1 MCDPAR
7 GETNS
12 PDTANSNAQERAG
25 AKTSEGLPWSALH
38 SGVASGRAERRP
50 IDTLRRQRVRR
61 EIARTREAC
70 ERRPGEIR
78 AKVDVAGPREV
89 NPKGGT
95 SGYRPKTPCDRQE
108 LSGGMSPGTAAPGS
122 GLALRRRVNRW
133 AKR

>member
-1 MCDPAR
+1 MCDPAL

-12 PDTANSNAQERAG
+12 PDTADSNAQERAG
-25 AKTSEGLPWSALH
+25 AETSEGLSWSALH
-38 SGVASGRAERRP
+38 SGAASGMAERRL

-78 AKVDVAGPREV
+78 AKVDVAGPREG
-89 NPKGGT
+89 NPMGGT
-95 SGYRPKTPCDRQE
+95 SGCRPKTPCDRQG
-108 LSGGMSPGTAAPGS
+108 LSGGMSPETAAPGS
-122 GLALRRRVNRW
+122 GPALRRWVNRW